1 MAKVDTH
8 GLKMTGLKEAS
19 GETVDWDPRSGGYTE
34 VFYDR
39 NTGEVWTVDQ
49 VSLGHNSWTEYH
61 DPAVIKIAETEQHMT
76 MQEIADRIAE
86 EVRELDE
93 QRAYLDRN
101 PYDEY
106 RPDDVSKLFPEDPEP
121 TPTPAEAAP
130 HQPVPQNSAPERA
143 EHARQER
150 DDDLII

>member
-34 VFYDR
+34 VFY
-39 NTGEVWTVDQ
+39 NTDTGKVWTVDEI
-49 VSLGHNSWTEYH
+49 SLGHNNMTVYL
-61 DPAVIKIAETEQHMT
+61 DPAVIEITVTERHMT

-86 EVRELDE
+86 KVRKLDE
-93 QRAYLDRN
+93 LRAYLEG
-101 PYDEY
+101 PIHDEY
-106 RPDDVSKLFPEDPEP
+106 QPDDVSKLFPEDPEP
-121 TPTPAEAAP
+121 TPAPAEAAP

-143 EHARQER
+143 EHSRQER